1 MRARRALMLGLVTI
15 ATAAAPTVAAAKEH
29 LGDVEVCGADRCVAL
44 RHDAFPEAAAILSH
58 PPFRRSGASVPFYDV
73 MLIWRDENDR
83 VVSHG
88 AVRWAPQLGAART
101 SGARGPV
108 WSPTS
113 MRLTAALSV
122 ATVGLQPRPARFV
135 DDPIDEV
142 GPAARAMQRKLAP
155 FPTLAPPPPR
165 AQDDGGD
172 AAWIVGTALLLLA
185 AAASLSLRGAPL
197 RRRPRSP

>member
-1 MRARRALMLGLVTI
+1 VLGLVAI
-15 ATAAAPTVAAAKEH
+15 ATAAAPTVADAKEH

-142 GPAARAMQRKLAP
+142 GPAAREVQRKLAP
-155 FPTLAPPPPR
+155 SPPATPSPPR
-165 AQDDGGD
+165 ARDRGG
-172 AAWIVGTALLLLA
+172 APWIVGAALLVLA
-185 AAASLSLRGAPL
+185 AAASLSFRGAPL